1 MFWFWDRWK
10 IAEAKKGWSCE
21 RESSRRWEAGEGNWV
36 FGFYLIWRL
45 TPAGMIQSLYT
56 SGLSGE
62 ISGSL
67 DFSAVVIR
75 KDSLMTA
82 V

>member
-1 MFWFWDRWK
+1 M
-10 IAEAKKGWSCE
+10 
-21 RESSRRWEAGEGNWV
+21 
-36 FGFYLIWRL
+36 
-45 TPAGMIQSLYT
+45 TQSLYT

-62 ISGSL
+62 MSGSL

-82 V
+82 VLDISPNNQQ

>member
-1 MFWFWDRWK
+1 MGAR
-10 IAEAKKGWSCE
+10 
-21 RESSRRWEAGEGNWV
+21 EGNWEFEV
-36 FGFYLIWRL
+36 YLVGRL
-45 TPAGMIQSLYT
+45 TPAGMTQSLYT

-62 ISGSL
+62 MSGSL